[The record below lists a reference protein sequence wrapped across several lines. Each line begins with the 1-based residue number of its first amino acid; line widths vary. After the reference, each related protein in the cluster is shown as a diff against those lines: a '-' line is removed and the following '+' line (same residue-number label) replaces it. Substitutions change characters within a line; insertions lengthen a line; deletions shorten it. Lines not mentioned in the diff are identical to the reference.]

1 MKKGFYYFTFCAIV
15 KFDIKENY
23 MVVSAKSEIGSV
35 NENVNITLTGKDLV
49 IAFNGKYLT
58 DFLKIT
64 EEEFIYIKLNTPI
77 DPCII
82 SPVGDKD
89 FSYLVLPVRINA

>member
-1 MKKGFYYFTFCAIV
+1 MTDAEVTGL
-15 KFDIKENY
+15 KENY
-23 MVVSAKSEIGSV
+23 MIVSAKSEIGSV

-49 IAFNGKYLT
+49 IAFNGKYIM
-58 DFLKIT
+58 DFLKIID
-64 EEEFIYIKLNTPI
+64 EDFVYIKLNSSI
-77 DPCII
+77 DPCVI